1 MEKIKEYKNTI
12 FSVETLKTAVEGLE
26 ALVKEDT
33 IQRTKSFVPQNEKLS
48 DEEAFLHY
56 ANREM
61 QIRVLDEMW
70 KYDSEDEF
78 FADYRKYNSENPNN
92 YFCYK
97 RSLLN
102 NHLNIESKS
111 GSNSMISIRV
121 TGHTNNRSIIER
133 VFDTFEKDALNSKL
147 PYELIEKPKI
157 FIGHGRNNLWRDLKD
172 HLHDKHSYEVVAYEI
187 GARAGH
193 AIRDILEEMLLKSSF
208 AILVMTAED
217 ETKDGKFRARQN
229 VIHEIGLFQGRLGF
243 NRAIILLE
251 QNTEDFSNI
260 HGIEQI
266 RFSKGNIK
274 ETYGDI
280 LATVKREFY

>member
-56 ANREM
+56 ANCEM

-187 GARAGH
+187 GAS
-193 AIRDILEEMLLKSSF
+193 LSFLLIS
-208 AILVMTAED
+208 
-217 ETKDGKFRARQN
+217 
-229 VIHEIGLFQGRLGF
+229 
-243 NRAIILLE
+243 
-251 QNTEDFSNI
+251 
-260 HGIEQI
+260 
-266 RFSKGNIK
+266 
-274 ETYGDI
+274 
-280 LATVKREFY
+280 